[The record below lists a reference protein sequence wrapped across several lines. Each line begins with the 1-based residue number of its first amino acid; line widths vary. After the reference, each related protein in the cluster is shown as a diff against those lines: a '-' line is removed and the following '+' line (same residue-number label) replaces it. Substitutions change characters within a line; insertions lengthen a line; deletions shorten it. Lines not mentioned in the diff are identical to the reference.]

1 MGGGPSGAC
10 LLDVGDTLDVMTSD
24 QAYRRTLTYSAGRE
38 GIQWQSGRR
47 FDPAAAIAFPLI
59 PEAA

>member
-1 MGGGPSGAC
+1 MGGGPPGAY
-10 LLDVGDTLDVMTSD
+10 LLDVGDTVDVMISD
-24 QAYRRTLTYSAGRE
+24 RAYRRTLTYSAGRE

-47 FDPAAAIAFPLI
+47 FDSAAAMAFPLI